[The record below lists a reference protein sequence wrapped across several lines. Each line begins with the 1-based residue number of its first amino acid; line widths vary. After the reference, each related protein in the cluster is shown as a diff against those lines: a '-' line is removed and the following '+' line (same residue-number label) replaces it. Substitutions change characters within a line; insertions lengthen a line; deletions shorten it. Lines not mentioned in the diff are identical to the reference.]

1 MWATARLNQIPVV
14 LSEDFEDGRVI
25 NGVQFLNPFSRTFDL
40 ATLFYSGSLPTSQMG
55 DPILFKKLL

>member
-14 LSEDFEDGRVI
+14 LSEDFEDGRVV

-40 ATLFYSGSLPTSQMG
+40 ATLF
-55 DPILFKKLL
+55 